1 MVHDS
6 IASFETEHLQ
16 QRQSESLVKR
26 TLFVGSAIVFLTAS
40 SMAPAQVTVD
50 VSKITCDEFVKY
62 DIADPRQIAAWIS
75 GYHHGSHNNAIV
87 DKRQTLGGIKQLEE
101 YCFKHPNELLMKE
114 ADQILGA
121 Q

>member
-1 MVHDS
+1 MAHDS
-6 IASFETEHLQ
+6 ITALETEHLREH
-16 QRQSESLVKR
+16 QRESLVKS
-26 TLFVGSAIVFLTAS
+26 TLFIGLLVVFLTAS
-40 SMAPAQVTVD
+40 SMAQAQVTVD
-50 VSKITCDEFVKY
+50 VSKVTCDEFVKY

-75 GYHHGSHNNAIV
+75 GYHHGSHNNPIV

-101 YCFKHPNELLMKE
+101 YCFKHPNDLLMKE

>member
-1 MVHDS
+1 
-6 IASFETEHLQ
+6 
-16 QRQSESLVKR
+16 VKR
-26 TLFVGSAIVFLTAS
+26 TLFVGSAIVFFTAS

-75 GYHHGSHNNAIV
+75 GYHHGGHNNPIV

-101 YCFKHPNELLMKE
+101 YCFKHPNELLMNE
-114 ADQILGA
+114 ADQILGG
-121 Q
+121 

>member
-1 MVHDS
+1 MLHDS
-6 IASFETEHLQ
+6 IAAFETEHRR
-16 QRQSESLVKR
+16 QRQRESLVKR
-26 TLFVGSAIVFLTAS
+26 TLFIGSAVVFLAAS

-75 GYHHGSHNNAIV
+75 GYHHGNHNNPIV
-87 DKRQTLGGIKQLEE
+87 DKQQTLGGIKQLEE
-101 YCFKHPNELLMKE
+101 YCFKHPDDLLMKE
-114 ADQILGA
+114 ADHILGA